1 MLGYVEIIITGFIVN
16 DKCLYFKK
24 LTISLELDFI
34 TQNSII
40 YVLMAWVVII
50 VIAKALK
57 FEKYGFELKAYSL
70 VYKNKSVNELLI
82 KILGRTKRGIKVFA
96 DLSVIAGFIMMGFAF
111 YFLLNNVS
119 NYFVAQSNFS
129 ELTVLIPGVTLT
141 SAPAITYFLLSIPI
155 VLVVHEGAHGIVA
168 ALEKIKIKTGGF
180 AIFIALFAGFVEPDE
195 EEFEKAKKIS
205 KLRVIGA
212 GATSNVLF
220 AIVLGAIMLT
230 NPLFGMVIESIP
242 LFGDPILDTFY
253 VLSQG
258 VLIISIIPNSGAE
271 QAGLLP
277 NDIITSI
284 NDIPTHGPADFP
296 ILNPGEMA
304 SVSVIRDGQVLE
316 FGLEVMSDPANPE
329 RGLIGIMRD
338 TSIPYKPVMNFIDW
352 TNVDFNISMFL
363 VWLWMISFFIG
374 IINMLPLPILDGG
387 KFIHTIIDKRFSDKS
402 VNIVMWGIYAFTFVL
417 FGLNIALSY
426 LKSGWF
432 TI

>member
-1 MLGYVEIIITGFIVN
+1 
-16 DKCLYFKK
+16 
-24 LTISLELDFI
+24 
-34 TQNSII
+34 
-40 YVLMAWVVII
+40 MAWVIII
-50 VIAKALK
+50 VVAKALK
-57 FEKYGFELKAYSL
+57 LEKYGFELKAYSL
-70 VYKNKSVNELLI
+70 VYKNKGVNDTLI
-82 KILGRTKRGIKVFA
+82 KVLGRTKRSVKVFA

-141 SAPAITYFLLSIPI
+141 SPEAITYFLLSIPI
-155 VLVVHEGAHGIVA
+155 VLVMHEGAHGIVA

-180 AIFIALFAGFVEPDE
+180 AIFIAMFAGFVEPDE

-220 AIVLGAIMLT
+220 AIVLGIIMLT
-230 NPLFGMVIESIP
+230 NPVFGMIVESIP
-242 LFGDPILDTFY
+242 LFGEPILNTFY
-253 VLSQG
+253 ELSSG
-258 VLIISIIPNSGAE
+258 VLILSTMENSGAE
-271 QAGLLP
+271 QAGLLG

-284 NDIPTHGPADFP
+284 NDIPIRGPADFP
-296 ILNPGEMA
+296 ILDPGDTA
-304 SVSVIRDGQVLE
+304 TVSILRDGQEME
-316 FGLEVMSDPANPE
+316 FSVEIMSSPDDPE

-338 TSIPYKPVMNFIDW
+338 NSIPYKPVMNFIDW
-352 TNVDFNISMFL
+352 SNVDFNISMFL
-363 VWLWMISFFIG
+363 LWLWMISFFIG

-387 KFIHTIIDKRFSDKS
+387 KFIHSIIDKRISDKS
-402 VNIVMWGIYAFTFVL
+402 VNVVMWIIYGFTFAL

>member
-1 MLGYVEIIITGFIVN
+1 M
-16 DKCLYFKK
+16 
-24 LTISLELDFI
+24 ELDFI
-34 TQNSII
+34 AQNSII

-57 FEKYGFELKAYSL
+57 LEKYGFELKAYSL
-70 VYKNKSVNELLI
+70 VYKNKSVNDVLI
-82 KILGRTKRGIKVFA
+82 RVLGRTERGIKIFA
-96 DLSVIAGFIMMGFAF
+96 NISVIAGFIMMGFAF

-155 VLVVHEGAHGIVA
+155 VLVIHEGAHGIVA

-195 EEFEKAKKIS
+195 EEFDKAKKIS

-220 AIVLGAIMLT
+220 AVVLGAIMLT
-230 NPLFGMVIESIP
+230 NPIFGMVLESIP
-242 LFGDPILDTFY
+242 LFGEPILNTFY
-253 VLSQG
+253 EVSQG
-258 VLIISIIPNSGAE
+258 VLILSIIENSGAE
-271 QAGLLP
+271 QAGLLA
-277 NDIITSI
+277 NDVITAI
-284 NDIPTHGPADFP
+284 NDIPIHGPADFP
-296 ILNPGEMA
+296 IMNPGETA
-304 SVSVIRDGQVLE
+304 SVSVLRDGQALE
-316 FGLEVMSDPANPE
+316 FGLEVMASPDDPQ

-338 TSIPYKPVMNFIDW
+338 NSIPYKPVMDFIDW
-352 TNVDFNISMFL
+352 TSVDFNISMFL
-363 VWLWMISFFIG
+363 LWLWMISFFIG

-387 KFIHTIIDKRFSDKS
+387 KFIHTIVDKRFSDKS
-402 VNIVMWGIYAFTFVL
+402 VNMVMWGIYAFTFAL

>member
-1 MLGYVEIIITGFIVN
+1 
-16 DKCLYFKK
+16 
-24 LTISLELDFI
+24 
-34 TQNSII
+34 
-40 YVLMAWVVII
+40 MAWVIII
-50 VIAKALK
+50 VVAKALK
-57 FEKYGFELKAYSL
+57 LEKYGFELKAYSL
-70 VYKNKSVNELLI
+70 VYKNKGVNDTLI
-82 KILGRTKRGIKVFA
+82 KVLGRTKKSVKVFA

-111 YFLLNNVS
+111 YFLLNNIS

-141 SAPAITYFLLSIPI
+141 SPEAITYFLLSIPI
-155 VLVVHEGAHGIVA
+155 VLVMHEGAHGIVA

-180 AIFIALFAGFVEPDE
+180 AIFIAMFAGFVEPDE

-220 AIVLGAIMLT
+220 AIVLGIIMLT
-230 NPLFGMVIESIP
+230 NPVFGMIVESIP
-242 LFGDPILDTFY
+242 LFGEPILNTFY
-253 VLSQG
+253 ELSSG
-258 VLIISIIPNSGAE
+258 VLILSTMENSGAE
-271 QAGLLP
+271 QAGLLG

-284 NDIPTHGPADFP
+284 NDIPIRGPADFP
-296 ILNPGEMA
+296 ILDPGDTA
-304 SVSVIRDGQVLE
+304 TVSILRDGQEME
-316 FGLEVMSDPANPE
+316 FGVEIMSSPDDPE

-338 TSIPYKPVMNFIDW
+338 NSIPYKPVMNFIDW
-352 TNVDFNISMFL
+352 SNVDFNISMFL
-363 VWLWMISFFIG
+363 LWLWMISFFIG

-387 KFIHTIIDKRFSDKS
+387 KFIHSIIDKRISDKS
-402 VNIVMWGIYAFTFVL
+402 VNVVMWIIYGFTFAL

>member
-1 MLGYVEIIITGFIVN
+1 MIITGFIVT
-16 DKCLYFKK
+16 DKWLYLKK

-70 VYKNKSVNELLI
+70 VYKNKSVNEILI
-82 KILGRTKRGIKVFA
+82 KVLGRTERGIKVFA
-96 DLSVIAGFIMMGFAF
+96 NISVIAGFLMMGFAF

-155 VLVVHEGAHGIVA
+155 VLVIHEGAHGIVA

-195 EEFEKAKKIS
+195 EEFDKAKKIS

-212 GATSNVLF
+212 GATSNVMF

-230 NPLFGMVIESIP
+230 NPIFGMVLESIP
-242 LFGDPILDTFY
+242 LFGEPILNTFY
-253 VLSQG
+253 EVSQG
-258 VLIISIIPNSGAE
+258 VLILSIIENSGAE
-271 QAGLLP
+271 QAGLLA
-277 NDIITSI
+277 NDVITTI
-284 NDIPTHGPADFP
+284 NDIPIHGPADFP
-296 ILNPGEMA
+296 ILNPGETA
-304 SVSVIRDGQVLE
+304 SVSILRDGQALE
-316 FGLEVMSDPANPE
+316 FGLEVMASPDDPQ

-338 TSIPYKPVMNFIDW
+338 NSIPYKPVMDFIDW
-352 TNVDFNISMFL
+352 SNVDFNISRFL
-363 VWLWMISFFIG
+363 LWLWMISFFIG

-402 VNIVMWGIYAFTFVL
+402 VNIVMWGIYAFTFAL

>member
-1 MLGYVEIIITGFIVN
+1 M
-16 DKCLYFKK
+16 
-24 LTISLELDFI
+24 ELDFI
-34 TQNSII
+34 TQNAII
-40 YVLMAWVVII
+40 YVLMAWVIII
-50 VIAKALK
+50 VVAKALK
-57 FEKYGFELKAYSL
+57 LEKYGFELKAYSL
-70 VYKNKSVNELLI
+70 VYKNKGVNDTLI
-82 KILGRTKRGIKVFA
+82 KVLGRTKRSVKVFA

-141 SAPAITYFLLSIPI
+141 SPEAITYFLLSIPI
-155 VLVVHEGAHGIVA
+155 VLVMHEGAHGIVA

-180 AIFIALFAGFVEPDE
+180 AIFIAMFAGFVEPDE

-220 AIVLGAIMLT
+220 AIVLGIIMLT
-230 NPLFGMVIESIP
+230 NPVFGMIIESIP
-242 LFGDPILDTFY
+242 LFGEPILNTFY
-253 VLSQG
+253 ELSSG
-258 VLIISIIPNSGAE
+258 VLILSTMENSGAE
-271 QAGLLP
+271 QAGLLG

-284 NDIPTHGPADFP
+284 NDIPIRGPADFP
-296 ILNPGEMA
+296 ILDPGDTA
-304 SVSVIRDGQVLE
+304 TVSILRDGQEME
-316 FGLEVMSDPANPE
+316 FGVEIMSSPDDPE

-338 TSIPYKPVMNFIDW
+338 NSIPYKPVMNFIDW
-352 TNVDFNISMFL
+352 SNVDFNISMFL
-363 VWLWMISFFIG
+363 LWLWMISFFIG

-387 KFIHTIIDKRFSDKS
+387 KFIHTIIDKRFSEKS
-402 VNIVMWGIYAFTFVL
+402 VNVVMWVIYGFTFAL

>member
-1 MLGYVEIIITGFIVN
+1 
-16 DKCLYFKK
+16 
-24 LTISLELDFI
+24 
-34 TQNSII
+34 
-40 YVLMAWVVII
+40 MAWVI
-50 VIAKALK
+50 VIVVAKALK
-57 FEKYGFELKAYSL
+57 LEKYGFELKAYSL
-70 VYKNKSVNELLI
+70 VYKNKGVNDALI
-82 KILGRTKRGIKVFA
+82 KVLGRTKRSVKVFA
-96 DLSVIAGFIMMGFAF
+96 NVSLISGFLMMGFAF
-111 YFLLNNVS
+111 YFLLNNIS
-119 NYFVAQSNFS
+119 NYFVAQAEFS

-141 SAPAITYFLLSIPI
+141 SAPAIAYFLLSIPI
-155 VLVVHEGAHGIVA
+155 VLVMHEGAHGIVA

-180 AIFIALFAGFVEPDE
+180 AIFIAMFAGFVEPDE

-230 NPLFGMVIESIP
+230 NPVFGMVMESIP
-242 LFGDPILDTFY
+242 LFGEPILDIFY
-253 VLSQG
+253 VTSSG
-258 VLIISIIPNSGAE
+258 VLILSIMENSGAE
-271 QAGLLP
+271 QAGLLA

-284 NDIPTHGPADFP
+284 NDIPIHGPSDFP
-296 ILNPGEMA
+296 SLNPGEMA
-304 SVSVIRDGQVLE
+304 SVSVIRDGMSLD
-316 FGLEVMSDPANPE
+316 FGVEIMAAPEDAE

-338 TSIPYKPVMNFIDW
+338 NSIQFKPVMNFIDW

-363 VWLWMISFFIG
+363 LWLWMISFFIG

-387 KFIHTIIDKRFSDKS
+387 KFIHIIIDKRIPDKS
-402 VNIVMWGIYAFTFVL
+402 VNVVMWGIYAFTFVL

>member
-1 MLGYVEIIITGFIVN
+1 
-16 DKCLYFKK
+16 
-24 LTISLELDFI
+24 
-34 TQNSII
+34 
-40 YVLMAWVVII
+40 MAWVIII
-50 VIAKALK
+50 VVAKALK
-57 FEKYGFELKAYSL
+57 LEKYGFELKAYSL
-70 VYKNKSVNELLI
+70 VYKNKGVNDTLI
-82 KILGRTKRGIKVFA
+82 KVLGRTKRSVKVFA

-141 SAPAITYFLLSIPI
+141 SPEAITYFLLSIPI
-155 VLVVHEGAHGIVA
+155 VLVMHEGAHGIVA

-180 AIFIALFAGFVEPDE
+180 AIFIAMFAGFVEPDE

-220 AIVLGAIMLT
+220 AIVLGIIMLT
-230 NPLFGMVIESIP
+230 NPVFGMIIESIP
-242 LFGDPILDTFY
+242 LFGEPILNTFY
-253 VLSQG
+253 ELSSG
-258 VLIISIIPNSGAE
+258 VLILSTMENSGAE
-271 QAGLLP
+271 QAGLLG

-284 NDIPTHGPADFP
+284 NDIPIRGPADFP
-296 ILNPGEMA
+296 ILDPGDTA
-304 SVSVIRDGQVLE
+304 TVSILRDGQEME
-316 FGLEVMSDPANPE
+316 FGVEIMSSPDDPE

-338 TSIPYKPVMNFIDW
+338 NSIPYKPVMNFIDW
-352 TNVDFNISMFL
+352 SNVDFNISMFL
-363 VWLWMISFFIG
+363 LWLWMISFFIG

-387 KFIHTIIDKRFSDKS
+387 KFIHSIIDKRISDKS
-402 VNIVMWGIYAFTFVL
+402 VNVVMWIIYGFTFAL

>member
-1 MLGYVEIIITGFIVN
+1 
-16 DKCLYFKK
+16 
-24 LTISLELDFI
+24 LELDFI
-34 TQNSII
+34 TQNAII

-57 FEKYGFELKAYSL
+57 LEKYGFELKAYSL
-70 VYKNKSVNELLI
+70 VYKNKSVNDVLI
-82 KILGRTKRGIKVFA
+82 KVLGKTRRGIKVFA
-96 DLSVIAGFIMMGFAF
+96 DVSVIAGFIMMGFAF
-111 YFLLNNVS
+111 YFLLNNVL

-141 SAPAITYFLLSIPI
+141 SAPAITFFLLSIPI
-155 VLVVHEGAHGIVA
+155 VLVMHEGAHGIVA

-195 EEFEKAKKIS
+195 EEFNKAKKIS

-230 NPLFGMVIESIP
+230 NPIFGMVLDSIP
-242 LFGDPILDTFY
+242 LFGEVILNTFY
-253 VLSQG
+253 ELSQG
-258 VLIISIIPNSGAE
+258 VLILSIIENSGAE
-271 QAGLLP
+271 QAGLLA
-277 NDIITSI
+277 NDVITTI
-284 NDIPTHGPADFP
+284 NDIPIHGPADFP
-296 ILNPGEMA
+296 ALNPGEIA
-304 SVSVIRDGQVLE
+304 SVSILRDGQTLE
-316 FGLEVMSDPANPE
+316 FELEVMASPDDPE

-338 TSIPYKPVMNFIDW
+338 NSIPYKPVMNFIDW

-363 VWLWMISFFIG
+363 LWLWMISFFIG

-387 KFIHTIIDKRFSDKS
+387 KFLHTIIDKRLPEKS
-402 VNIVMWGIYAFTFVL
+402 VNGIMWGIYGFTFAL

-426 LKSGWF
+426 IKSGWF

>member
-1 MLGYVEIIITGFIVN
+1 
-16 DKCLYFKK
+16 
-24 LTISLELDFI
+24 
-34 TQNSII
+34 
-40 YVLMAWVVII
+40 MAWVIII
-50 VIAKALK
+50 VVAKALK
-57 FEKYGFELKAYSL
+57 LEKYGFELKAYSL
-70 VYKNKSVNELLI
+70 VYKNKGVNDTLI
-82 KILGRTKRGIKVFA
+82 KVLGRTKRSVKVFA

-141 SAPAITYFLLSIPI
+141 SPEAITYFLLSIPI
-155 VLVVHEGAHGIVA
+155 VLVMHEGAHGIVA

-180 AIFIALFAGFVEPDE
+180 AIFIAMFAGFVEPDE

-220 AIVLGAIMLT
+220 AIVLGIIMLT
-230 NPLFGMVIESIP
+230 NPVFGMIVESIP
-242 LFGDPILDTFY
+242 LFGEPILNTFY
-253 VLSQG
+253 ELSSG
-258 VLIISIIPNSGAE
+258 VLILSTMENSGAE
-271 QAGLLP
+271 QAGLLG

-284 NDIPTHGPADFP
+284 NDIPIRGPADFP
-296 ILNPGEMA
+296 ILDPGDTA
-304 SVSVIRDGQVLE
+304 TVSILRDGQEME
-316 FGLEVMSDPANPE
+316 FGVEIMSSPDDPE

-338 TSIPYKPVMNFIDW
+338 NSIPYKPVMNFIDW
-352 TNVDFNISMFL
+352 SNVDFNISMFL
-363 VWLWMISFFIG
+363 LWLWMISFFIG

-387 KFIHTIIDKRFSDKS
+387 KFIHTIIDKRFSEKS
-402 VNIVMWGIYAFTFVL
+402 VNVVMWIIYGFTFAL